1 MKELQNPA
9 ASLPPEPPTFRQA
22 LAFWLKLGLISFG
35 GPAAQI
41 AAMHR
46 ELVETKRWMDE
57 RHFLNGLNFCM
68 LLPGPEAQQLAT
80 YLGWRLHGAKGG
92 IAAGALFVLP
102 SALILLAL
110 SWLYIAGSEVPAV
123 GAFFH
128 GLLGAVIALVLD
140 ALLRIGGKALRS
152 PTLVGLA
159 VVAFAAMHFFEVG
172 FVFIVILAAL
182 AGFAGH
188 RFFPGQFPP
197 GKIHGPT
204 GTQNAP
210 IELPPLPS
218 PTWQRNARVVA
229 FGLALWWMPVL
240 ALGFWL
246 GWESTPAQQGLF
258 FSKAALVTFGG
269 AYAVLPYVAQQAVEN
284 FQWLS
289 NTQMMAGLALAETTP
304 GPLIMVLQFVGFLGA
319 WQNPGSLPPLAAALA
334 GSAIT
339 TWVTFLPSF
348 LFVFLGAP
356 WIEKIANF
364 PKLSAALAA
373 ITACVTGVIL
383 NLGVV
388 FAEAALWPEGSG
400 FDAFV
405 AIIAG
410 VAFVALR
417 YFKMPLAVVIGTA
430 ALAGWIYHAML

>member
-1 MKELQNPA
+1 METSADTK
-9 ASLPPEPPTFRQA
+9 PPTLREA

-46 ELVETKRWMDE
+46 ELVEAKRWMDE

-68 LLPGPEAQQLAT
+68 LLPGPEATQLAT

-102 SALILLAL
+102 SALILFAL

-140 ALLRIGGKALRS
+140 AMLRVGGKSLRS
-152 PTLVGLA
+152 RTLIGLA
-159 VVAFAAMHFFEVG
+159 VAAFAAMHFFQVG
-172 FVFIVILAAL
+172 FVFIVIFAAL
-182 AGFAGH
+182 VGFIGH
-188 RFFPGQFPP
+188 QFFPSQFPP
-197 GKIHGPT
+197 GKTHGPT
-204 GTQNAP
+204 GTETAA
-210 IELPPLPS
+210 IKLPPLP
-218 PTWQRNARVVA
+218 PTSWQRNARVA
-229 FGLALWWMPVL
+229 AICLTLWWLPVL

-289 NTQMMAGLALAETTP
+289 NLQMMDGLALAETTP
-304 GPLIMVLQFVGFLGA
+304 GPLVMVLQFVGFVGG
-319 WQNPGSLPPLAAALA
+319 WQNPGSLSPWVAALL

-356 WIEKIANF
+356 WIEKLSAL
-364 PKLSAALAA
+364 PKLSSALSA
-373 ITACVTGVIL
+373 ITACVAGVIL
-383 NLGVV
+383 NLFAT
-388 FAEAALWPEGSG
+388 FAEAALLPEGGG
-400 FDAFV
+400 FDWFV
-405 AIIAG
+405 LVVVILS
-410 VAFVALR
+410 FVALR
-417 YFKMPLAVVIGTA
+417 KFHLPLVALIA
-430 ALAGWIYHAML
+430 AAGLAGLARDWIFS